1 MSLQPSKNGIPLLLA
16 LTGKFIQKPPFC
28 VVSFCL
34 FLSPVNDTIQG
45 LRSESQ
51 LNDLNSRDEMP

>member
-1 MSLQPSKNGIPLLLA
+1 M
-16 LTGKFIQKPPFC
+16 TGKFIQKPPFC